1 MKGAKARKH
10 SRASITVGILIIAI
24 LFASCVSIALSLFKS
39 VSDEMYAERRKS
51 LNEVSEQV
59 AKTVNTTCNY
69 SWSVADAAFSHILS
83 TEIESKESLPAL
95 ISEAESGVYNHK
107 YYLMLLDSRTNYY
120 LSNGNVGLFKNIE
133 LLKKSADDRQ
143 VVITSVTF
151 DSNKEYMIFL
161 L

>member
-107 YYLMLLDSRTNYY
+107 Y
-120 LSNGNVGLFKNIE
+120 
-133 LLKKSADDRQ
+133 
-143 VVITSVTF
+143 
-151 DSNKEYMIFL
+151 
-161 L
+161 